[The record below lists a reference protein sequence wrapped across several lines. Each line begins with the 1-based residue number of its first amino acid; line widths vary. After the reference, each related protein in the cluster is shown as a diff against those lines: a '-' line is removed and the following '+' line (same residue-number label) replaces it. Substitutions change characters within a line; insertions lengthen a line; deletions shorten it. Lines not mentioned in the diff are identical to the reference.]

1 MTTYPSIPVLIC
13 AYSRENEFCNV
24 LSKAISSGTARIYV
38 NIDGTDKP
46 QIIKS
51 QESMISFINHC
62 RTQFPKVEIIVRQS
76 RVNLGAAVSVISS
89 VDWFFS
95 KESFGL
101 ILEDDL
107 EFDNS
112 LFHFVSW
119 GASRFEHDSNIWM
132 ISGSNFFS
140 LDGELKGKIHFPS
153 YPVTWGWATWRDKWN
168 QMREEITSDIV
179 TPSLLAIDPVSN
191 FWQVGSLRAKNGI
204 LDAWDIP
211 LAEVMRRLRKFSV
224 VPPVN
229 LVCNIGFSKL
239 ASNTKEQAY
248 PLNLPIEQF
257 PYQIPLDSF
266 LPTNLMTGRKIDY
279 LYEKKVYGIT
289 LINAFSVLLSQIDFI
304 RIKKYSEKSL
314 KSRLDDVKDSHF
326 RIL

>member
-1 MTTYPSIPVLIC
+1 MTKYPNIPVLIC
-13 AYSRENEFCNV
+13 AYSRENEFRNV

-38 NIDGTDKP
+38 NIDGTDNP
-46 QIIKS
+46 QVTKS
-51 QESMISFINHC
+51 QKTMISFVKNC
-62 RTQFPKVEIIVRQS
+62 RAQFPQVEIIARQS

-89 VDWFFS
+89 VDWFFL

-119 GASRFEHDSNIWM
+119 GASRFEHDSDIWM

-140 LDGELKGKIHFPS
+140 FDGELKGKIHFPS
-153 YPVTWGWATWRDKWN
+153 YPVTWGWATWQNKWN
-168 QMREEITSDIV
+168 QMREEITSDIE
-179 TPSLLAIDPVSN
+179 TPSLLALNPVSN
-191 FWQVGSLRAKNGI
+191 FWQVGAFRAKKGL

-211 LAEVMRRLRKFSV
+211 LAEVMRRLGKLSV

-239 ASNTKEQAY
+239 ASNTKEQGF

-257 PYQIPLDSF
+257 LNQIPLDSY
-266 LPTNLMTGRKIDY
+266 LPMNSVTGREIDY

-304 RIKKYSEKSL
+304 RIKKYSAKSL
-314 KSRLDDVKDSHF
+314 KNRLADVKDSHF

>member
-1 MTTYPSIPVLIC
+1 MTLYTNFPVLIC

-24 LSKAISSGTARIYV
+24 LSSVISFGSSRIYI
-38 NIDGTDKP
+38 NLDGTDNP
-46 QIIKS
+46 LIAKS
-51 QESMISFINHC
+51 QDTMVSFIKFC
-62 RTQFPKVEIIVRQS
+62 RARFPNLEIFVRQS

-95 KESFGL
+95 EEQFGL

-112 LFHFVSW
+112 LFNFVSW
-119 GASRFEHDSNIWM
+119 GGSQFEQDPDIWM

-140 LDGELKGKIHFPS
+140 SSGELRGKIHFPS

-168 QMREEITSDIV
+168 LMREEIAKDIKS
-179 TPSLLAIDPVSN
+179 PSLYAFDPVSN
-191 FWQVGSLRAKNGI
+191 FLQIGALRAKRGL

-211 LAEVMRRLRKFSV
+211 LAEVMRRRRKLSV

-229 LVCNIGFSKL
+229 LVRNIGFSKL
-239 ASNTKEQAY
+239 ASNTKAQNY
-248 PLNLPIEQF
+248 PLDLPIEML
-257 PYQIPLDSF
+257 PYVISLNELLLQRSI
-266 LPTNLMTGRKIDY
+266 TGRNIDY
-279 LYEKKVYGIT
+279 LYEKRVYGIT
-289 LINAFSVLLSQIDFI
+289 FKNAFTVLLSKLDFI
-304 RIKKYSEKSL
+304 RFKKRTTK
-314 KSRLDDVKDSHF
+314 RLRVRLEDVRESNF